1 MDQNVID
8 KLKNAVTS
16 KLSGQSDLRRNVI
29 KNIEKGEQKESE
41 EEQKHY
47 LSFLKDKKDIIEIYK
62 IIKISNCFQT
72 L

>member
-29 KNIEKGEQKESE
+29 KNIEKGFFWYCCDKNKIQVSSK
-41 EEQKHY
+41 KI
-47 LSFLKDKKDIIEIYK
+47 FLFSHI
-62 IIKISNCFQT
+62 
-72 L
+72 

>member
-47 LSFLKDKKDIIEIYK
+47 LSFLKDKKILLKFIR
-62 IIKISNCFQT
+62 
-72 L
+72 